1 MAEGLDN
8 KISNIL
14 GVKLPQWLLE
24 QLKTRANQNT
34 RDIRDNDN
42 ILYLGNKTAWVRVV
56 SSVDLVNNDDL
67 QYFKTKIGSE
77 TIRDKSSLARNYIL
91 YGGTS
96 KYLNKNSYALRSG
109 IGKDNA
115 YGILG
120 NSEIREF
127 GYRPMPGIM
136 SVSIETQGRLGS
148 VRGASID
155 FKCWDKD
162 QLDIIDAIYFKLGYT
177 MFLEWGHTYFYPSQ
191 AKNVDGVQLDPTK
204 VASTE
209 MFAIDPFEQGLT
221 KEEINVRIARNSRNS
236 EGNYDAMLGMVTN
249 FTFSYNQE
257 GGYDCNLRLMA
268 LGVMGDSIKI
278 NNAGTLPSLLEEE
291 ILKLNKT
298 LAEIDYAN
306 RLKEYTDQLRSSGNS
321 GTSTTNDTPKATPPA
336 APLTVQQYIDKFGKY
351 STDDKTYYGAS
362 SITWPSGKPRNPEN
376 ADLILNVSPDPSK
389 STENIFI
396 LRRLNGFIPLNDLTI
411 SETTVQ
417 LESSKIFGIL
427 NQIGKDFN
435 NIKQWDVPGA
445 ISRAFTFA
453 DNETS
458 IFNATWT
465 STEQNNIETYGLRVA
480 KSSYGKESLAQVPGY
495 VGPPKDDLF
504 LIPISEFVP
513 KLIEVLKNEDTK
525 FTFTEFAASAIF
537 SSNTPKGVKVPSNQ
551 PKSFPRVYTIEFT
564 IPFIKNV
571 DVTEIIVTKTQ
582 TGAESS
588 TSTDKKGNVQ
598 FDVGVRFSFTTTSFI
613 KSFQTPS
620 YVKQGA
626 GFISGPTA
634 ATPENTNGAGSTQVP
649 TPTPPAKPDLN
660 AIATQVKQALK
671 YQSSL
676 EIILRTI
683 QIHALNKAI
692 NQTGKADL
700 EIGKK
705 TYVLNLVDDK
715 DIVNYKDPNNK
726 NTKKTFLNQVFSS
739 GVFST
744 FLPELVSGTGISSD
758 TYTTDQKMNPK
769 DLFKIYSKYGFAS
782 SLLGNKAPINL
793 LEPVNFKE
801 LLKAYV
807 IPYQINQE
815 IIKGTVTN
823 HPVYIPL
830 GLLLMIL
837 NHACTIYD
845 TKNTDLQT
853 PLIYVDF
860 NPELNFCLTNGKQLS
875 TDPWTCLI
883 PFEGSFEDY
892 KSLFD
897 QDILIEDGTAIAPAE
912 GSKETVKLFNPETED
927 LLSGDLPKLKFDE
940 QPAVNQTN
948 KESGNVYRAKMMNI
962 LLNIDYLVQIV
973 QQYSQKDGTN
983 AVYLKAFLEQ
993 IIEDVNKS
1001 LGNFNVLRLA
1011 YNDSAN
1017 TFQIVDDQV
1026 IPPLSNESEVTPRD
1040 NTSELPLVGKNSIAK
1055 SLEIKSEI
1063 SSKLSNMLAISAN
1076 STIPNKAT
1084 LSTNG
1089 DSVGFINT
1097 NYVDRYITDRLEVTG
1112 SISDKKNN
1120 DTLKAA
1126 AAQFNGA
1133 ISDFYSK
1140 INPSQTS
1147 VGQATNYYIE
1157 KISKVKNDEYPTRA
1171 SFMIPVS
1178 VNFTTDGISG
1188 MSMGQAFT
1196 ISDTLL
1202 PYTYSTRKT
1211 TGFSEAR
1218 VNNVGFVVIGLTH
1231 MIDGNQW
1238 TTSVKANMI
1247 FLKDKTEFK
1256 GDVVKVDARKGAFGT
1271 NPANNYEPI
1280 AGGTVPGSFGS
1291 VGGTFAGKIEN
1302 KAYSFEEL
1310 AAIIIGNLEGGYYH
1324 PDMFNDGRLKDTP
1337 QNKKIFQS
1345 SGETMF
1351 GFDRKTSGTVAT
1363 TGVGKQFWE
1372 LMDAQN
1378 ARKTWSYNYQPGE
1391 PLRTELINLL
1401 VQVWKPV
1408 FTGLYN
1414 ANIKDQNLRKIIE
1427 ADGRLYFN
1435 FVYATWNGSGYFQ
1448 GFSEKIVA
1456 AYNAGTTSSE
1466 ELLKIFINLRLNIR
1480 QMPKFTGYADYAVEI
1495 IARGGQKIANL
1506 TGVQVA

>member
-14 GVKLPQWLLE
+14 GVKLPQWLLK
-24 QLKTRANQNT
+24 QLETRSKQNSQNV
-34 RDIRDNDN
+34 RDNDN
-42 ILYLGNKTAWVRVV
+42 VLFLGNKTAWVRLV
-56 SSVDLVNNDDL
+56 SSIDITDNNDL
-67 QYFKTKIGSE
+67 QYFKTKISDE
-77 TIRDKSSLARNYIL
+77 SIRDKTSLAKNYIL

-96 KYLNKNSYALRSG
+96 KYLNKNSYGLRSG
-109 IGKDNA
+109 IGKDGA

-120 NSEIREF
+120 DNEIKQF
-127 GYRPMPGIM
+127 GYRPMPGITG
-136 SVSIETQGRLGS
+136 VSIETQGRLGS

-162 QLDIIDAIYFKLGYT
+162 QLDIIDALYFKLGFT

-191 AKNVDGVQLDPTK
+191 AKNIDGVQLDPSK

-209 MFAIDPFEQGLT
+209 MFAIDPFEQNLT
-221 KEEINVRIARNSRNS
+221 KEEININIAKNSRNS
-236 EGNYDAMLGMVTN
+236 EGNYDAMLGIVTN

-268 LGVMGDSIKI
+268 LGVLGDSIKI
-278 NNAGTLPSLLEEE
+278 NNPGNLPALLEEE
-291 ILKLNKT
+291 IFKLNKL
-298 LAEIDYAN
+298 LAELDYAN
-306 RLKEYTDQLRSSGNS
+306 KLKEYNEQLRNSGAS
-321 GTSTTNDTPKATPPA
+321 GTSSTNAPPAPTPPP
-336 APLTVQQYIDKFGKY
+336 APLTIQQYIDKFAKY
-351 STDDKTYYGAS
+351 NPETKTYDGAK
-362 SITWPSGKPRNPEN
+362 SITYPSNKTRTLEN
-376 ADLILNVSPDPSK
+376 ADLILNVSSNSNVKED
-389 STENIFI
+389 ILI
-396 LRRLNGFIPLNDLTI
+396 LRRLNGFIPLNDLVI
-411 SETTVQ
+411 SETTIQ
-417 LESSKIFGIL
+417 LDYNRIFSL
-427 NQIGKDFN
+427 LKNIGADLQKLED
-435 NIKQWDVPGA
+435 WDTMNAAEKAV
-445 ISRAFTFA
+445 AFASGEAEIYRKTYTA
-453 DNETS
+453 
-458 IFNATWT
+458 AL
-465 STEQNNIETYGLRVA
+465 QNSVETYAFEIDKR
-480 KSSYGKESLAQVPGY
+480 SYGRASTAAIPGY
-495 VGPPKDDLF
+495 IGPPKEDLF
-504 LIPISEFVP
+504 LIPLKEFTPQLIFALVNDNTKYKI
-513 KLIEVLKNEDTK
+513 KLLAYNDYEGKELG
-525 FTFTEFAASAIF
+525 AA
-537 SSNTPKGVKVPSNQ
+537 KVAGTNNGQ
-551 PKSFPRVYTIEFT
+551 LFPRVYQLEFT

-571 DVTEIIVTKTQ
+571 DVTETVLTTTQ
-582 TGAESS
+582 TGAQET
-588 TSTDKKGNVQ
+588 TSTNKKGNVQ
-598 FDVGVRFSFTTTSFI
+598 FDVPVVFTFSDTSFI

-620 YVKQGA
+620 YVTQGA
-626 GFISGPTA
+626 NFISGASVAPQVATTST
-634 ATPENTNGAGSTQVP
+634 ATPQA
-649 TPTPPAKPDLN
+649 TPPAPPKPDLD

-692 NQTGKADL
+692 NQTGKPDL
-700 EIGKK
+700 EIGRK
-705 TYVLNLVDDK
+705 TYVSEIYDQK
-715 DIVNYKDPNNK
+715 DIVNYKDANNANVK
-726 NTKKTFLNQVFSS
+726 APFLNQVFSS

-744 FLPELVSGTGISSD
+744 FINDLVQGNIDASV
-758 TYTTDQKMNPK
+758 YTTDKKMVPK
-769 DLFKIYSKYGFAS
+769 DQFKINAKYGFAT
-782 SLLGNKAPINL
+782 SLLGNKADINS
-793 LEPVNFKE
+793 LEPVNFKQI
-801 LLKAYV
+801 LKAYV

-815 IIKGTVTN
+815 VIKGTVTN

-853 PLIYVDF
+853 PLVYIDF

-892 KSLFD
+892 KKLFD
-897 QDILIEDGTAIAPAE
+897 KDLLIEDGTAIAPTE

-927 LLSGDLPKLKFDE
+927 YLSGDLPKLKFDE
-940 QPAVNQTN
+940 QPAVNQSN

-983 AVYLKAFLEQ
+983 AVYLKSFLEQ

-1026 IPPLSNESEVTPRD
+1026 IPPLSDESEVTPRD
-1040 NTSELPLVGKNSIAK
+1040 NTSEIPLVGKNSIAK

-1063 SSKLSNMLAISAN
+1063 SSKLSNMIAISAN
-1076 STIPNKAT
+1076 STIPNKTT

-1097 NYVDRYITDRLEVTG
+1097 NYVDRYVPDRLEITG
-1112 SISDKKNN
+1112 SDSGNKKNN

-1157 KISKVKNDEYPTRA
+1157 KISTIKNNEYPTRA

-1188 MSMGQAFT
+1188 MSMGHAFT
-1196 ISDTLL
+1196 ISETLL

-1218 VNNVGFVVIGLTH
+1218 VNNVGFVVVGLTH
-1231 MIDGNQW
+1231 TIDGNQW
-1238 TTSVKANMI
+1238 STSVKANMI

-1256 GDVVKVDARKGAFGT
+1256 GDVVKVDTRRGTFGA
-1271 NPANNYEPI
+1271 NEANESLIHGSIDSI
-1280 AGGTVPGSFGS
+1280 AGGGASSSPRGTGQTNSITSPETSTFIFGAEKNLGSSVKSKAHGAREQNQVGQWQSANAWDLMVPAFTPVYAIFDGTITKVSFYEDVPFIWGYRFTLS
-1291 VGGTFAGKIEN
+1291 GAN
-1302 KAYSFEEL
+1302 N
-1310 AAIIIGNLEGGYYH
+1310 AAFYTHL
-1324 PDMFNDGRLKDTP
+1324 
-1337 QNKKIFQS
+1337 
-1345 SGETMF
+1345 
-1351 GFDRKTSGTVAT
+1351 DRVVPASGTAVKKGQLLGYIGQPPSEYAWSPHLHIGLRE
-1363 TGVGKQFWE
+1363 GVLSTYLTDNG
-1372 LMDAQN
+1372 
-1378 ARKTWSYNYQPGE
+1378 T
-1391 PLRTELINLL
+1391 
-1401 VQVWKPV
+1401 
-1408 FTGLYN
+1408 
-1414 ANIKDQNLRKIIE
+1414 II
-1427 ADGRLYFN
+1427 
-1435 FVYATWNGSGYFQ
+1435 
-1448 GFSEKIVA
+1448 
-1456 AYNAGTTSSE
+1456 
-1466 ELLKIFINLRLNIR
+1466 
-1480 QMPKFTGYADYAVEI
+1480 
-1495 IARGGQKIANL
+1495 
-1506 TGVQVA
+1506 